1 VLKVRKKL
9 VIGNWKMN
17 GCLERNASLLA
28 ELRLLGISERVDVV
42 VCPPSPYISQ
52 AKNVL
57 AGSAIS
63 VGAQNLSSFKE
74 GAYTGEVSG
83 SMLLDSGCS
92 WVIVGHSERRS
103 IFGETDDVV
112 ASKVALAL
120 DLGLKPILCVGE
132 TLEQR
137 EAGEAEAVVRT
148 QLDGV
153 LSVVGAALA
162 GDIVVAY
169 EPVWAIG
176 TGRTATPDQA
186 QMMHAFIRSHLER
199 SGVPSQKVKILYG
212 GSVTAGNASL
222 LFVKPDIDGAL
233 VGGASLVAESFS
245 LICAAAAAV

>member
-1 VLKVRKKL
+1 M
-9 VIGNWKMN
+9 G
-17 GCLERNASLLA
+17 G
-28 ELRLLGISERVDVV
+28 SERVDVV
-42 VCPPSPYISQ
+42 VCPPFPYISQ
-52 AKNVL
+52 AKDVL
-57 AGSAIS
+57 GGSVVS
-63 VGAQNLSSFKE
+63 VGAQNLSSFKD

-83 SMLLDSGCS
+83 SMLLDLGCS

-153 LSVVGAALA
+153 LSVVGAELA
-162 GDIVVAY
+162 GNIVVAY

-186 QMMHAFIRSHLER
+186 QVMHAFIRSHLQR

-212 GSVTAGNASL
+212 GSVTAANASL

-245 LICAAAAAV
+245 LICAAAAAI

>member
-1 VLKVRKKL
+1 MLKVRKKL

-28 ELRLLGISERVDVV
+28 ELRSMSCADGVDVV
-42 VCPPSPYISQ
+42 VCPPFPFISQ
-52 AKNVL
+52 AKDVL
-57 AGSAIS
+57 SGSAVS
-63 VGAQNLSSFKE
+63 VGAQNLSSFKD

-83 SMLLDSGCS
+83 SMLLDLGCS

-132 TLEQR
+132 TLGQR

-153 LSVVGAALA
+153 LSVVGAELA
-162 GDIVVAY
+162 GNIVVAY

-186 QMMHAFIRSHLER
+186 EVMHAFIRAHLER
-199 SGVPSQKVKILYG
+199 SGVAAQKVKILYG
-212 GSVTAGNASL
+212 GSVTAANASL

-233 VGGASLVAESFS
+233 VGGASLVAESFF
-245 LICAAAAAV
+245 LICAAAAAI